1 MSHEFKMPNP
11 GIGFTWIINL
21 LISILSTLIPLITPI
36 LKVELEAFLL
46 GWYAKAKETPNPWD
60 DFLAKFF
67 LRIFGIPIPGE

>member
-1 MSHEFKMPNP
+1 MVNEFKMPNP

-36 LKVELEAFLL
+36 LKHELEVFLL
-46 GWYAKAKETPNPWD
+46 GWYAKAIETPNPWD

-67 LRIFGIPIPGE
+67 LRILGIPIPGE